1 MPKLSKAD
9 KVAKVSATEA
19 RRSKEEALARLRWL
33 EVAKAEA
40 TVFDAAAVRS
50 ELAAMHKQI
59 RDGFLR
65 LPDKL
70 ARQLAAASDPRE
82 CRDMMA
88 GEVKAILANLSNEL
102 RLTR

>member
-9 KVAKVSATEA
+9 TVAKVSANEA

-33 EVAKAEA
+33 EVAKAEG
-40 TVFDAAAVRS
+40 TVFEAAAVRS

-82 CRDMMA
+82 VRDTMA
-88 GEVKAILANLSNEL
+88 AEVKAILANLSDEL
-102 RLTR
+102 RVTK